1 MVYFQCYRHAYK
13 LRAYDR
19 FEQAI
24 RILISQK
31 EIRNYMEGREA
42 LVNYTDKLST
52 DVKVNE
58 AHLSSERGV
67 DQNKYII
74 KVIDRNSGERL
85 NKK

>member
-1 MVYFQCYRHAYK
+1 
-13 LRAYDR
+13 
-19 FEQAI
+19 
-24 RILISQK
+24 
-31 EIRNYMEGREA
+31 MEGREA